1 MEKTNS
7 NEIELCLKDA
17 GCQKQMI
24 DEYIESIEHHDLNK
38 QLLLLKKQKCLLL
51 EKLHENQKQI
61 DCLDYLIYTI
71 KKEQKK

>member
-7 NEIELCLKDA
+7 VEIKLCLQDA

-24 DEYIESIEHHDLNK
+24 DEYMESIEQHDLNK
-38 QLLLLKKQKCLLL
+38 QLFLLKKQKCLLL

-61 DCLDYLIYTI
+61 DCLDYLIYTM
-71 KKEQKK
+71 KKEQEK